1 MCSIIIFS
9 FSFTKFHTS
18 VLDYSRKKS
27 RGIDNM
33 EFPGLLK
40 KEQVDFLGAIKT
52 NEEFPGLIMKK
63 SCGIP
68 RVLDFRPYNFCVV

>member
-1 MCSIIIFS
+1 
-9 FSFTKFHTS
+9 
-18 VLDYSRKKS
+18 
-27 RGIDNM
+27 M

-40 KEQVDFLGAIKT
+40 KEQVDFLGTIKT

-68 RVLDFRPYNFCVV
+68 RVLDFSLTISVWCNTILWGF

>member
-1 MCSIIIFS
+1 
-9 FSFTKFHTS
+9 
-18 VLDYSRKKS
+18 
-27 RGIDNM
+27 M